1 MMGKESMP
9 VWISDNKIDPSWIND
24 NIHSHDGHVS
34 ECVVKDIS
42 NDTRKGDVVR
52 NGATLLLQL
61 TCQHD
66 DKDDTTMTLVAK
78 QVPQSGLT
86 SSRQLGLARESIFY
100 NKLSSKIQLSSTL
113 ISCIPEIYY
122 SYGDIESGSKVVIME
137 DLSSNY
143 IDSGVL
149 FGNGNPNN
157 WKRDLE
163 SIVKKAYPQNNVPS
177 AYDVAN
183 LTFQAIAHVHAKFW
197 RDKSLLED
205 EYNYLRCS
213 SWINGKDEK
222 SWRASQ
228 GMIQGIW
235 EKYNSAVERSNGIQ
249 WDPLVRQLVDKAMEG
264 ISWESQQ
271 ERLNSNSNFTL
282 VHGDFWPGN
291 VMISTGSNTNENRYD
306 IRLLDWEMCGL
317 GSGPQDLGQYILS
330 NMDPALR
337 RECEER
343 LIKNYYQKLVSL
355 GVSDFSWDEC
365 WTEYKIGGLE
375 RWLWF
380 LVYFSCLEGEMI
392 KWAQFFHDQIREFV
406 HDHKICQADITQP
419 RP

>member
-1 MMGKESMP
+1 M
-9 VWISDNKIDPSWIND
+9 
-24 NIHSHDGHVS
+24 
-34 ECVVKDIS
+34 
-42 NDTRKGDVVR
+42 
-52 NGATLLLQL
+52 
-61 TCQHD
+61 
-66 DKDDTTMTLVAK
+66 
-78 QVPQSGLT
+78 
-86 SSRQLGLARESIFY
+86 
-100 NKLSSKIQLSSTL
+100 
-113 ISCIPEIYY
+113 
-122 SYGDIESGSKVVIME
+122 
-137 DLSSNY
+137 
-143 IDSGVL
+143 
-149 FGNGNPNN
+149 
-157 WKRDLE
+157 
-163 SIVKKAYPQNNVPS
+163 KKAYPNDKPS

-183 LTFQAIAHVHAKFW
+183 QTFQAIANVHARFW
-197 RDKSLLED
+197 KDKSLLED

-222 SWRASQ
+222 SWTASQ
-228 GMIQGIW
+228 GMIQCIW
-235 EKYNSAVERSNGIQ
+235 EKYNNAEEEHGNGIQ

-291 VMISTGSNTNENRYD
+291 VMISTSSDTKEDYD

-330 NMDPALR
+330 NMDPVVR
-337 RECEER
+337 RECEEQ
-343 LIKNYYQKLVSL
+343 LIKNYYQKLISL

-380 LVYFSCLEGEMI
+380 LVYFCGQEGEMI

-406 HDHKICQADITQP
+406 HDHRICSEDITQP

>member
-1 MMGKESMP
+1 MP

-24 NIHSHDGHVS
+24 NIQSLDGYVS
-34 ECVVKDIS
+34 ECIVKDIS
-42 NDTRKGDVVR
+42 NDTRK
-52 NGATLLLQL
+52 GATLLLQL
-61 TCQHD
+61 TCQHND
-66 DKDDTTMTLVAK
+66 DKEDTVMTLVAK

-86 SSRQLGLARESIFY
+86 SSRQLGLAREAIFY
-100 NKLSSKIQLSSTL
+100 NKLASKIHLSSSST
-113 ISCIPEIYY
+113 STCIPRIYY
-122 SYGDIESGSKVVIME
+122 SYGDMESGSKVVI
-137 DLSSNY
+137 
-143 IDSGVL
+143 
-149 FGNGNPNN
+149 
-157 WKRDLE
+157 
-163 SIVKKAYPQNNVPS
+163 KAYPLNSVS

-183 LTFQAIAHVHAKFW
+183 QTFEAIAHVHAKFW
-197 RDKSLLED
+197 RDKSLLGD

-222 SWRASQ
+222 SWKASQ

-235 EKYNSAVERSNGIQ
+235 EKYSSAEEHSINSIQ

-264 ISWESQQ
+264 ISWQSQQ
-271 ERLNSNSNFTL
+271 ERLNSDSNFTL

-291 VMISTGSNTNENRYD
+291 VMISTSSDTKEDYD

-330 NMDPALR
+330 NMDPVVR
-337 RECEER
+337 RECEEQ
-343 LIKNYYQKLVSL
+343 LIKNYYQKLISL

-365 WTEYKIGGLE
+365 WKEYKIGGLE

-380 LVYFSCLEGEMI
+380 LVYFCGQEGEMI
-392 KWAQFFHDQIREFV
+392 KWGQFFHDKIQEFV
-406 HDHKICQADITQP
+406 HDHKICPVDITQP